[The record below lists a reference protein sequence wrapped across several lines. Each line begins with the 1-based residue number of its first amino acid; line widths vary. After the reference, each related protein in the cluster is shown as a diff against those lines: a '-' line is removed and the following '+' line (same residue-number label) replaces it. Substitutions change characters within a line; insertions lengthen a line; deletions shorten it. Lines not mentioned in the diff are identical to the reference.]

1 MEGPANITDPER
13 CDKEPSG
20 QAANAISRD
29 EQRHEQQQCCGCK
42 NPKSERWGETFCCF
56 VHAVMRSGI
65 IAFVSAIIITRV
77 TIRSEEHTSELQSLM
92 RISYAVFCL
101 NKKK

>member
-56 VHAVMRSGI
+56 VHAVLRSGF
-65 IAFVSAIIITRV
+65 IALGRQSVGQGKSVSVSVDLEGRRFTK
-77 TIRSEEHTSELQSLM
+77 
-92 RISYAVFCL
+92 
-101 NKKK
+101 NKKTNQS